1 MVQMEVLDR
10 LASRI
15 GLYPAVL
22 LMKVRAWTRT
32 NERKGQQKK
41 DGRYWTYNSI
51 SAWHEL
57 IPYMSEKQIRTSM
70 KYLRDNGYLLAEKA
84 KKHQWNQTL
93 HYALSD
99 LAIEIFKKLETHS
112 ESVSTD
118 TAHLSDESAP
128 QDASFCLGCEID
140 LPFRANDTNAL
151 SNPFPCN
158 EMISPPPLLE
168 SSSYSGVISHEAF
181 RERLG
186 NWNITE
192 SKMRDFMQRTG
203 RPEYWAYQWLGIMAE
218 DIRLGHVEEYRSPIG
233 ALMKRHK
240 ENWPFPHS
248 VTSAALPET
257 RELQAAVENSRRKLQ
272 EEYESIQ
279 LDPAS
284 PFWRI
289 HTDHIKHLAT

>member
-57 IPYMSEKQIRTSM
+57 IPYISEKQIRTSM

-99 LAIEIFKKLETHS
+99 LSIEIFKKLETRS
-112 ESVSTD
+112 ESVSTG
-118 TAHLSDESAP
+118 TAHLPDESAP
-128 QDASFCLGCEID
+128 QDASFCPSSEID
-140 LPFRANDTNAL
+140 LPFRANGINAL
-151 SNPFPCN
+151 PNPLPCN
-158 EMISPPPLLE
+158 EMIPPPPLLE
-168 SSSYSGVISHEAF
+168 SSANPGFISHEAF
-181 RERLG
+181 QERLV

-192 SKMRDFMQRTG
+192 SEMRDFLQRTG
-203 RPEYWAYQWLGIMAE
+203 RSEYWAYQWLGIMAK

-240 ENWPFPHS
+240 ENWPFPRS
-248 VTSAALPET
+248 VTSADLPET
-257 RELQAAVENSRRKLQ
+257 KEKQTAVENTRRRLQ
-272 EEYESIQ
+272 EEYASIQ
-279 LDPAS
+279 LDPS
-284 PFWRI
+284 STFFRI
-289 HTDHIKHLAT
+289 HTDYIKQLAT